1 MVRVVVVRL
10 VVMAKFVLVYG
21 MQQNVKNVR
30 IVSYVI
36 KAYVVIHNWNV
47 PDKDGVIAVY
57 D

>member
-1 MVRVVVVRL
+1 M
-10 VVMAKFVLVYG
+10 VMAKFVLVYG